1 MKEGVPIPS
10 RALRERVLLV
20 DSQDDSR
27 RAVQLLLQGCGMDV
41 RAFASA
47 GAALAETALD
57 QIRTLLISRELSDGD
72 AIHLLRQLAMRGWR
86 GRAILIGRS
95 HAELDEE
102 ARAAGFASVVKKP
115 VGRLELLGAL
125 AR

>member
-1 MKEGVPIPS
+1 MPNRSV
-10 RALRERVLLV
+10 RERVLLV
-20 DSQDDSR
+20 DSQDESR
-27 RAVQLLLQGCGMDV
+27 RALQLLLQGCGMDV

-47 GAALAETALD
+47 AAAMAETTLD
-57 QIRTLLISRELSDGD
+57 QIRTLLIARELSDGD
-72 AIHLLRQLAMRGWR
+72 AIHLLQQLAGRGWK
-86 GRAILIGRS
+86 GRAILIGQS
-95 HAELDEE
+95 HAELDEA

>member
-1 MKEGVPIPS
+1 MPARG
-10 RALRERVLLV
+10 ARERVLLV

-27 RAVQLLLQGCGMDV
+27 RALQLLLQGCGKDV

-47 GAALAETALD
+47 AAAMAETTLD
-57 QIRTLLISRELSDGD
+57 QIRTLLIARDLPDGD
-72 AIHLLRQLAMRGWR
+72 AVHLLRQFALRGWQ
-86 GRAILIGRS
+86 GRAILIGQS

-102 ARAAGFASVVKKP
+102 ARAAGFAGVVKKP

>member
-1 MKEGVPIPS
+1 MKEGAPMPS
-10 RALRERVLLV
+10 RGVRERVLLV

-27 RAVQLLLQGCGMDV
+27 RALQLLLQGCGMDV

-47 GAALAETALD
+47 AAAMAEATIE
-57 QIRTLLISRELSDGD
+57 QIRTLLIARELADGD
-72 AIHLLRQLAMRGWR
+72 AIHLLRQLAIRGWK
-86 GRAILIGRS
+86 GRAILIGQS
-95 HAELDEE
+95 HAELDDD
-102 ARAAGFASVVKKP
+102 ARAAGFAHVVKKP

>member
-1 MKEGVPIPS
+1 MKEGVPIPNRS
-10 RALRERVLLV
+10 PRERVLLV
-20 DSQDDSR
+20 DSQDESR

-47 GAALAETALD
+47 AAAMAEATLD
-57 QIRTLLISRELSDGD
+57 QIRTLLIARELVDGD
-72 AIHLLRQLAMRGWR
+72 AIHLVRQLSLRGWQ
-86 GRAILIGRS
+86 GRAILIGQS
-95 HAELDEE
+95 HAELDEA
-102 ARAAGFASVVKKP
+102 ARAAGFAHVVKKP

>member
-1 MKEGVPIPS
+1 MKDGAPMS
-10 RALRERVLLV
+10 ARGARERVLLV

-27 RAVQLLLQGCGMDV
+27 RALQLLLQGCGMDV

-47 GAALAETALD
+47 AAAMAEATVD
-57 QIRTLLISRELSDGD
+57 QIRTLLIARDLSDGD
-72 AIHLLRQLAMRGWR
+72 AIHLLRQLALRGWR
-86 GRAILIGRS
+86 GRAILIGQS
-95 HAELDEE
+95 HAALDEE
-102 ARAAGFASVVKKP
+102 ARAAGFAHVVKKP